1 MVASVGSSSGSGYDI
16 PTVVDALVT
25 AQGAP
30 KKQQLDRLEKATT
43 TQVSGL
49 GSLKSALSDFQ
60 GAVKNLN
67 KASLFQSKTA
77 SSSSSAVGLTATST
91 PPVGKYSVQV
101 QQLASSSKV
110 ALQSVAGGNA
120 ATFGSGTLK
129 ISAGSKSIDIDV
141 TAANN
146 SLAGIR
152 DAINAKGESFSASIV
167 SDASGSR
174 LILNSTNSGD
184 NNNISVVATPNGVT
198 SGANSLSVLNFTP
211 VVDASTPTG
220 FAAPNSSVPGGADAN
235 AGAGGVITKAQSAKL
250 TVDGLQIV
258 SDSNMVANAIEGVTL
273 NLAAVTDA
281 GKSVD
286 ITVGVDKSVAKAAI
300 AKFVDAYNALT
311 NTINTLTSVV
321 QVGEGK
327 APVTGP
333 LLGDATVRGMASGI
347 RNELVKMTGSGGVQ
361 ALASLGITSQVG
373 TAGAVDG
380 TLKIDGTKLDT
391 ALDKSF
397 SDIGNYFTGT
407 NGLAGRLDKSVNY
420 YMQAGGVLDQRIKGL
435 QATTTN
441 IDKQRADLTDRMT
454 KLSERLTLQ
463 WTTMDALVGR
473 LKKTSESLTSQFE
486 NLPGLVSKK
495 S

>member
-1 MVASVGSSSGSGYDI
+1 MVTSVGSSSGSGYDI

-30 KKQQLDRLEKATT
+30 KKQQLDRLEQATT

-49 GSLKSALSDFQ
+49 GSLKGALAAFQ
-60 GAVKNLN
+60 TAAQALN
-67 KASLFQSKTA
+67 KASIFQGRTA
-77 SSSSSAVGLTATST
+77 FSSGSAVGVTATT
-91 PPVGKYSVQV
+91 TAPLGKYNIQV
-101 QQLASSSKV
+101 QQLASGSKV
-110 ALQSVAGGNA
+110 ALQSVSGGNA
-120 ATFGSGTLK
+120 TTFASGSLT
-129 ISAGSKSIDIDV
+129 ISAGSKSINFDV
-141 TAANN
+141 NATNN

-152 DAINAKGESFSASIV
+152 DAINAKGGGFSASIV

-174 LILNSTNSGD
+174 LVLGSTNSGD
-184 NNNISVVATPNGVT
+184 NNNITVTATPDGVT
-198 SGANSLSVLNFTP
+198 SGANALSVLNFAP
-211 VVDASTPTG
+211 VVDAGTPTG
-220 FAAPNSSVPGGADAN
+220 FAAPNSSVLGGGDAN

-250 TVDGLQIV
+250 TVDGLQV
-258 SDSNMVANAIEGVTL
+258 VRSSNVVDDVIEGVTL
-273 NLAAVTDA
+273 NVNAVTDS

-286 ITVGVDKSVAKAAI
+286 VTVGVDRSSAKSAI
-300 AKFVDAYNALT
+300 SKFVDAYNALT

-327 APVTGP
+327 EPVTGP
-333 LLGDATVRGMASGI
+333 LLGDATVRGLVSGI
-347 RNELVKMTGSGGVQ
+347 RNELVKMTGSGGIQ

-373 TAGAVDG
+373 TAGSVDG
-380 TLKIDGTKLDT
+380 TLKIDSGKLDA

-397 SDIGNYFTGT
+397 SDVGTYFTGT
-407 NGLAGRLDKSVNY
+407 NGLAGRLDKSVSY
-420 YMQAGGVLDQRIKGL
+420 YMQTGGVLDQRIKGL

-441 IDKQRADLTDRMT
+441 IDKQRTDLTARMT

-463 WTTMDALVGR
+463 WTSMDALVGR